1 MAKKFNGFNLM
12 FVLLTVVITSI
23 ISAITSG
30 VIVYNNNRLSSK
42 VTYGD
47 LAKDENLNEF
57 LEVYAKIT
65 SDYYQDV
72 DKDKL
77 LESAISAMMN
87 YLGDDYTTY
96 LDNETTEDLLT
107 ELAGEYKG
115 IGVTINN
122 SDKTISEVF
131 DDSPAS
137 KAGIKVGD
145 IIIGYNNEDLSNL
158 NADEIVNKIKKDKNT
173 FTLKLKRGEEEVTVT
188 LKNEKII
195 SPSIEY
201 NMMDDKTGYIY
212 ISTFSGTLDIQ
223 MSKALNKLKEQGMT
237 NLIIDVRDNTGGYL
251 DAATKVANLFL
262 EKGKT
267 IFTLNYKDE
276 NIVYK
281 DETRE
286 HQDCKIV
293 ILINENTASASEILA
308 AALKDNYG
316 AILVGETSF
325 GKGKVQETKTLD
337 TGGMVKDTS
346 AYWLTPN
353 GKCIDGVGLKPDYA
367 VQNEEV
373 ENNETNEIVVIDN
386 QLQKAKDILK

>member
-42 VTYGD
+42 VTCGD

-115 IGVTINN
+115 IGVAINN

-337 TGGMVKDTS
+337 TGGMVKYTS

>member
-337 TGGMVKDTS
+337 TGGMVKYTS

>member
-115 IGVTINN
+115 IGVAINN

-337 TGGMVKDTS
+337 TGGMVKYTS